1 MVDQKVNPHTGKK
14 EWALLSKSK
23 PGKVLEWYG
32 SRRPSAETVEKSE
45 RRVQYYK
52 HR

>member
-1 MVDQKVNPHTGKK
+1 MLRQKVRESTGKK
-14 EWALLSKSK
+14 EWCLVSESK

-32 SRRPSAETVEKSE
+32 QEKPSTERVAQSE
-45 RRVQYYK
+45 QRVQYYK